1 MKMAFRYSIV
11 IVLSAVFFGAFGKP
25 PKKLSE
31 TNLKL
36 STYSAPF
43 DFHGIQLGSTMK
55 QFYGA
60 QQPDFDNG
68 SNLHQHDAKSVCSN
82 GVTPLPTGIHHDP
95 IDEQYGGGACG
106 WGFDLLGDGHLN
118 EAFFRVGDEIAVGVF
133 RYIAMPGEDQ
143 AKLYQIHI
151 QVPNDAMDSIVNG
164 LTSKFGAP
172 TERRIEQWQNK
183 IGGRFD
189 NIILIWKNAVSQI
202 IFRQL
207 ALSIDEGSIDY
218 ILNDHY
224 VYKNSFKQI
233 TDQARDAGNM

>member
-1 MKMAFRYSIV
+1 
-11 IVLSAVFFGAFGKP
+11 
-25 PKKLSE
+25 
-31 TNLKL
+31 
-36 STYSAPF
+36 
-43 DFHGIQLGSTMK
+43 
-55 QFYGA
+55 
-60 QQPDFDNG
+60 
-68 SNLHQHDAKSVCSN
+68 
-82 GVTPLPTGIHHDP
+82 
-95 IDEQYGGGACG
+95 
-106 WGFDLLGDGHLN
+106 
-118 EAFFRVGDEIAVGVF
+118 
-133 RYIAMPGEDQ
+133 
-143 AKLYQIHI
+143 
-151 QVPNDAMDSIVNG
+151 MDSIVNG

-218 ILNDHY
+218 ILTDHY